1 MPLNIDFQQILL
13 HMLNFTILFAVL
25 YFLLYKPV
33 KKFMDDREAEY
44 KKDSEEAKGK
54 LKMAEDALN
63 GLDAKLSE
71 KEKEAEKKRAELLS
85 DAQEQYNKKIADA
98 ESDAKRILDD
108 AREQAD
114 AIRKKAVAQSSDDIS
129 KLAIASVKKT
139 VLSADEAF
147 DAFLE
152 AVEKD
157 AGDEY

>member
-1 MPLNIDFQQILL
+1 
-13 HMLNFTILFAVL
+13 MLNFTILFAVL

>member
-1 MPLNIDFQQILL
+1 
-13 HMLNFTILFAVL
+13 MLNFVILFAVL

-44 KKDSEEAKGK
+44 KKASDEAKKK
-54 LKMAEDALN
+54 LETADKA
-63 GLDAKLSE
+63 LSE
-71 KEKEAEKKRAELLS
+71 LDETIAQKDKEASDKRAALLADAQEQYTKKISEAEKEAEK
-85 DAQEQYNKKIADA
+85 I
-98 ESDAKRILDD
+98 IGD

-114 AIRKKAVAQSSDDIS
+114 AIRRKAVSESSDDIS

-147 DAFLE
+147 EAFLE

-157 AGDEY
+157 ADDEY